1 MSDPP
6 DLIAAVLHWIE
17 DVGLLGAIG
26 SLVIRRLGRNQPRID
41 WARPR
46 MEFALGAAFV
56 GGLGLVFLD
65 HQLSWQE
72 VIRVVPEGLALVI
85 CLRGQPY
92 VAPFAIFAAAVLP
105 LTGHAARVEPAAGA
119 EFADALHVLSAGM
132 WAGGILAL
140 ASLNPPGGWRG
151 PEARALLGRFS
162 PVALIAF
169 GVTALTGV
177 LRATEQL
184 TSLSDLWTTPY
195 GLVLTLKVGGVG
207 VMIVLSAL
215 AWRRRRPVMRV
226 EAAVMVLVVGA
237 TALLASFP
245 LQA

>member
-1 MSDPP
+1 
-6 DLIAAVLHWIE
+6 
-17 DVGLLGAIG
+17 
-26 SLVIRRLGRNQPRID
+26 
-41 WARPR
+41 

-56 GGLGLVFLD
+56 GGLGLMLLD
-65 HQLSWQE
+65 RQE
-72 VIRVVPEGLALVI
+72 SFPEVLRVAAEGLALSL
-85 CLRGQPY
+85 CLRGNPY
-92 VAPFAIFAAAVLP
+92 VAPFAVFAAAALP

-140 ASLNPPGGWRG
+140 ASLQPPGGWRG
-151 PEARALLGRFS
+151 PEARALLERFS

-169 GVTALTGV
+169 GITALTGV

-184 TSLSDLWTTPY
+184 VSVSDLWTTPY
-195 GLVLTLKVGGVG
+195 GLVLALKVCGVG
-207 VMIVLSAL
+207 VMLGLSAL
-215 AWRRRRPVMRV
+215 ALRRRPVVRG

>member
-1 MSDPP
+1 
-6 DLIAAVLHWIE
+6 
-17 DVGLLGAIG
+17 
-26 SLVIRRLGRNQPRID
+26 
-41 WARPR
+41 
-46 MEFALGAAFV
+46 MEFALGAAFA

-65 HQLSWQE
+65 RQLSWQE
-72 VIRVVPEGLALVI
+72 AIRVVPEGLALVI
-85 CLRGQPY
+85 CLRGRPY
-92 VAPFAIFAAAVLP
+92 VAPFAMFAAAVLP
-105 LTGHAARVEPAAGA
+105 LTGHAALVEPAAGA

-151 PEARALLGRFS
+151 PEARELLGRFS
-162 PVALIAF
+162 QVALIAF

-177 LRATEQL
+177 LRATEQV

-195 GLVLTLKVGGVG
+195 GLVLALKVGGVG

>member
-1 MSDPP
+1 VSGPP

-46 MEFALGAAFV
+46 MEFALGAAFA

-65 HQLSWQE
+65 RQLSWQE

-105 LTGHAARVEPAAGA
+105 LTGHAAQVEPAAGA
-119 EFADALHVLSAGM
+119 EFADALHILSAGM

-151 PEARALLGRFS
+151 PEARELLGRFS
-162 PVALIAF
+162 NVALIAF

-184 TSLSDLWTTPY
+184 TALSDLWTTAY
-195 GLVLTLKVGGVG
+195 GVVLTLKAGGVG

-215 AWRRRRPVMRV
+215 AWRWRRPVMRV